1 MFDHFKAAWPI
12 VKANLVGWLI
22 FIFVLGIVNSVTGG
36 LGVILMPN
44 AYRAVRNAI
53 VRQEG
58 PSVGDLFNF
67 DNIMDDLV
75 AVIVWIGGIS
85 LGSLLCFVGAP
96 VVALLLFWMPML
108 AAEGKFAALDAAKAS
123 LAHAK
128 GNIGGILMFYIAS
141 MVVVFVAMLCCY
153 LPVFLAAPVVFV
165 AHWMYFES
173 QRDAIY
179 AAALE
184 AGVPTKA

>member
-12 VKANLVGWLI
+12 VKANLVGWII
-22 FIFVLGIVNSVTGG
+22 FILVFGIFNSFTGG

-58 PSVGDLFNF
+58 PSIGDLFNF
-67 DNIMDDLV
+67 DNFMDDLV
-75 AVIVWIGGIS
+75 AVIVWVGGIS

-108 AAEGKFAALDAAKAS
+108 AAEGKFAAFDAAKAS

-128 GNIGGILMFYIAS
+128 SNIGAIIMFYIAA
-141 MVVVFVAMLCCY
+141 MIVVFLAALCCY
-153 LPVFLAAPVVFV
+153 LPIFLAAPMVFV
-165 AHWMYFES
+165 AHWLFYES
-173 QRDAIY
+173 QRDAIM
-179 AAALE
+179 AAAQA
-184 AGVPTKA
+184 AGIPTKP